1 MAEASIIDCLKK
13 LYLNRQ
19 MLLYWVMDTLYRT
32 GSIMRYL
39 KVITDPSA
47 FQLLADDT
55 RRKIVFLLR
64 AKEMTVSQ
72 IAEHLGL
79 TPQAVYH
86 HIKKLVKANMVEV
99 AREERVDHLIES
111 YYRATAEV
119 FNCNVGTAVKSKK
132 AAKEQTTTVLNAL
145 KKLGFKLEYNEKTV
159 DELVEL
165 QSQFTDCCSDPKHE
179 EEISKMDDID
189 NLTKQMVSEYAGILS
204 MSEKDHQKGEDI
216 EKKTRNLLCSMLKK

>member
-1 MAEASIIDCLKK
+1 
-13 LYLNRQ
+13 
-19 MLLYWVMDTLYRT
+19 
-32 GSIMRYL
+32 MRYL

-119 FNCNVGTAVKSKK
+119 FHCNVGTAVKSKK
-132 AAKEQTTTVLNAL
+132 AAKEQTMTVLNAL
-145 KKLGFKLEYNEKTV
+145 KKLGFKLEYDDKKV
-159 DELVEL
+159 DELVDL
-165 QSQFTDCCSDPKHE
+165 QAQWKDCYYDTMHE
-179 EEISKMDDID
+179 EEIAKMDDID
-189 NLTKQMVSEYAGILS
+189 NLTKQMVSEYAGIVSRSEADHKRGEEIGNKIRKALVS
-204 MSEKDHQKGEDI
+204 MVK
-216 EKKTRNLLCSMLKK
+216 

>member
-1 MAEASIIDCLKK
+1 
-13 LYLNRQ
+13 
-19 MLLYWVMDTLYRT
+19 MLLYSVLDTLYRT
-32 GSIMRYL
+32 RSIMRYL

-119 FNCNVGTAVKSKK
+119 FHCNVGTAVKSKK
-132 AAKEQTTTVLNAL
+132 AAKEHTMTVLNAL
-145 KKLGFKLEYNEKTV
+145 KKLGFKLEYDDKKV
-159 DELVEL
+159 DELVDL
-165 QSQFTDCCSDPKHE
+165 QAQWKDCYYDTMHE
-179 EEISKMDDID
+179 EEIAKMDDID
-189 NLTKQMVSEYAGILS
+189 NLTKQMVSEYAGIVSRSEADHKRGEEIGNKIRKALVS
-204 MSEKDHQKGEDI
+204 MVK
-216 EKKTRNLLCSMLKK
+216 

>member
-1 MAEASIIDCLKK
+1 M
-13 LYLNRQ
+13 N
-19 MLLYWVMDTLYRT
+19 TLIRT
-32 GSIMRYL
+32 WSIMRYL

-119 FNCNVGTAVKSKK
+119 FHCNVGTAVKSKK

-145 KKLGFKLEYNEKTV
+145 KKLGFKLEYDDKKV

-165 QSQFTDCCSDPKHE
+165 QAQWKDNYYDMTHE
-179 EEISKMDDID
+179 DEISKMDDID

-204 MSEKDHQKGEDI
+204 KTEKDHKKGEELG
-216 EKKTRNLLCSMLKK
+216 EKIRLLLLSLVKK

>member
-1 MAEASIIDCLKK
+1 
-13 LYLNRQ
+13 
-19 MLLYWVMDTLYRT
+19 MLLYWVFDTLYRAR
-32 GSIMRYL
+32 SIMRYL
-39 KVITDPSA
+39 KVITDPAA

-55 RRKIVFLLR
+55 RRRIVFLLR

-119 FNCNVGTAVKSKK
+119 FHCNVGTAVKSKK

-145 KKLGFKLEYNEKTV
+145 KKLGFKLDYNDKIV
-159 DELVEL
+159 DELVDL
-165 QSQFTDCCSDPKHE
+165 QSQWKNYYYDTKHE

-204 MSEKDHQKGEDI
+204 MSEEDHQRGDEIGE
-216 EKKTRNLLCSMLKK
+216 KTRKLLLSLLKK

>member
-1 MAEASIIDCLKK
+1 
-13 LYLNRQ
+13 
-19 MLLYWVMDTLYRT
+19 MLLYWVFDTLYRMR
-32 GSIMRYL
+32 SIMRYL
-39 KVITDPSA
+39 KVISDPTA

-55 RRKIVFLLR
+55 RRRIVFLLR

-86 HIKKLVKANMVEV
+86 HIKKLVRANLVEV

-119 FNCNVGTAVKSKK
+119 FHCNVGTAVKSKK
-132 AAKEQTTTVLNAL
+132 AAKEQVLVVFNAL
-145 KKLGFKLEYNEKTV
+145 KKLGFKLNYDEKVV
-159 DELVEL
+159 DELVDL
-165 QSQFTDCCSDPKHE
+165 QAQYKASYFDTKHE

-204 MSEKDHQKGEDI
+204 MPEKDHQKGEEI
-216 EKKTRNLLCSMLKK
+216 GNKMRNLLVS

>member
-1 MAEASIIDCLKK
+1 
-13 LYLNRQ
+13 
-19 MLLYWVMDTLYRT
+19 MLLYWVFDTLYRT
-32 GSIMRYL
+32 CSIMRYL
-39 KVITDPSA
+39 KVITDPAA

-55 RRKIVFLLR
+55 RRRIVFLLR

-86 HIKKLVKANMVEV
+86 HIKKLVKANMAEV

-119 FNCNVGTAVKSKK
+119 FHCNVGTAVKSKK

-145 KKLGFKLEYNEKTV
+145 KKLGFKLEYNDKIV

-165 QSQFTDCCSDPKHE
+165 QSQWKDYYFDTKHE
-179 EEISKMDDID
+179 EEVSKMDEID

-204 MSEKDHQKGEDI
+204 MSEKDHQRGEVI
-216 EKKTRNLLCSMLKK
+216 GEKTRKLLLSLLIK

>member
-1 MAEASIIDCLKK
+1 
-13 LYLNRQ
+13 
-19 MLLYWVMDTLYRT
+19 MLLYSVLDTLYRT
-32 GSIMRYL
+32 RSIMRYL

-119 FNCNVGTAVKSKK
+119 FHCNVGTAVKSKK
-132 AAKEQTTTVLNAL
+132 AAKEQTMTVLNAL
-145 KKLGFKLEYNEKTV
+145 KKLGFKLEYDDKKV
-159 DELVEL
+159 DELVDL
-165 QSQFTDCCSDPKHE
+165 QAQWKDCYYDTMHE
-179 EEISKMDDID
+179 EEIAKMDDID
-189 NLTKQMVSEYAGILS
+189 NLTKQMVSEYAGIVSRSEADHKRGEEIGNKIRKALVS
-204 MSEKDHQKGEDI
+204 MVK
-216 EKKTRNLLCSMLKK
+216 

>member
-1 MAEASIIDCLKK
+1 
-13 LYLNRQ
+13 
-19 MLLYWVMDTLYRT
+19 LYRT
-32 GSIMRYL
+32 RTIMRYM
-39 KVITDPSA
+39 KVISDPAA

-55 RRKIVFLLR
+55 RRRIVFLLR

-86 HIKKLVKANMVEV
+86 HIKKLVKANLVEV

-119 FNCNVGTAVKSKK
+119 FHCNVGTAVKSKK
-132 AAKEQTTTVLNAL
+132 AAKEETTNVLNAL
-145 KKLGFKLEYNEKTV
+145 KKIGFKLEYNDKTV
-159 DELVEL
+159 DELVDL
-165 QSQFTDCCSDPKHE
+165 QAQYKDLRFGSKYE

-204 MSEKDHQKGEDI
+204 MSEEDHKKSKEI
-216 EKKTRNLLCSMLKK
+216 ENKVRKFLTSMLKK

>member
-1 MAEASIIDCLKK
+1 
-13 LYLNRQ
+13 
-19 MLLYWVMDTLYRT
+19 
-32 GSIMRYL
+32 MRYL

-119 FNCNVGTAVKSKK
+119 FHCNVGTAVKSKK
-132 AAKEQTTTVLNAL
+132 AAKEQTTNVLNAL
-145 KKLGFKLEYNEKTV
+145 KKLGFKLKYTDKTV

-165 QSQFTDCCSDPKHE
+165 QAQYKDCCFDLKHE
-179 EEISKMDDID
+179 EEISKMEDID

-204 MSEKDHQKGEDI
+204 MSQEDHRKGEEI
-216 EKKTRNLLCSMLKK
+216 ENKVRDLLISMLK

>member
-1 MAEASIIDCLKK
+1 
-13 LYLNRQ
+13 

-32 GSIMRYL
+32 GINMRYL

-64 AKEMTVSQ
+64 VKEMTVSQ
-72 IAEHLGL
+72 IAEHLGV

-111 YYRATAEV
+111 YYRATAEI
-119 FNCNVGTAVKSKK
+119 FHCNVGTAVKSKK

-145 KKLGFKLEYNEKTV
+145 KKLGLKLEYDDKKI

-165 QSQFTDCCSDPKHE
+165 QSQWKDYYFDTTHE
-179 EEISKMDDID
+179 EEIAKMDDID
-189 NLTKQMVSEYAGILS
+189 NLTKQMVSEYAGLLS
-204 MSEKDHQKGEDI
+204 RPEKDHQKSEEI
-216 EKKTRNLLCSMLKK
+216 REKTRQLLLSLVKK

>member
-1 MAEASIIDCLKK
+1 
-13 LYLNRQ
+13 
-19 MLLYWVMDTLYRT
+19 
-32 GSIMRYL
+32 MRYL
-39 KVITDPSA
+39 KVITDPTA
-47 FQLLADDT
+47 FQLLADET

-86 HIKKLVKANMVEV
+86 HIKKLVKAGMVEV

-111 YYRATAEV
+111 YYTATAEV
-119 FNCNVGTAVKSKK
+119 FHCNVGQAVKSKK
-132 AAKEQTTTVLNAL
+132 AAKEQTLTVLNAL
-145 KKLGFKLEYNEKTV
+145 KKLGFKLEYTDKMV

-165 QSQFTDCCSDPKHE
+165 QSQYKDCCFDPRHE

-189 NLTKQMVSEYAGILS
+189 NLTKQMVMEYAGILS
-204 MSEKDHQKGEDI
+204 MSEKDHQKGREI
-216 EKKTRNLLCSMLKK
+216 EKKTRDLLISMLKK

>member
-1 MAEASIIDCLKK
+1 
-13 LYLNRQ
+13 
-19 MLLYWVMDTLYRT
+19 MLLYWVLDTLYRT
-32 GSIMRYL
+32 RSIMRYL

-119 FNCNVGTAVKSKK
+119 FHCNVGTAVKSKK
-132 AAKEQTTTVLNAL
+132 AAKEQTMTVLNAL
-145 KKLGFKLEYNEKTV
+145 KKLGFKLEYDDKKV
-159 DELVEL
+159 DELVDL
-165 QSQFTDCCSDPKHE
+165 QAQWKDCYYDTMHE
-179 EEISKMDDID
+179 EEIAKMDDID
-189 NLTKQMVSEYAGILS
+189 NLTKQMVSEYAGIVSRSEADHKRGEEIGNKIRKALVS
-204 MSEKDHQKGEDI
+204 MVK
-216 EKKTRNLLCSMLKK
+216 

>member
-1 MAEASIIDCLKK
+1 
-13 LYLNRQ
+13 
-19 MLLYWVMDTLYRT
+19 V
-32 GSIMRYL
+32 RYL

-119 FNCNVGTAVKSKK
+119 FHCNVGTAVKSKK
-132 AAKEQTTTVLNAL
+132 AAKEQTMTVLNAL
-145 KKLGFKLEYNEKTV
+145 KKLGFKLEYDDKKV
-159 DELVEL
+159 DELVDL
-165 QSQFTDCCSDPKHE
+165 QAQWKDCYYDTMHE
-179 EEISKMDDID
+179 EEIAKMDDID
-189 NLTKQMVSEYAGILS
+189 NLTKQMVSEYAGIVSRSEADHKRGEEIGNKIRKALVS
-204 MSEKDHQKGEDI
+204 MVK
-216 EKKTRNLLCSMLKK
+216 

>member
-1 MAEASIIDCLKK
+1 
-13 LYLNRQ
+13 
-19 MLLYWVMDTLYRT
+19 
-32 GSIMRYL
+32 MRYL

-119 FNCNVGTAVKSKK
+119 FHCNVGTAVKSKK
-132 AAKEQTTTVLNAL
+132 AAKEQTVTVLNAL
-145 KKLGFKLEYNEKTV
+145 KKLGFKLEYDDKKV
-159 DELVEL
+159 DELVDL
-165 QSQFTDCCSDPKHE
+165 QAQWKESYYDTMHE
-179 EEISKMDDID
+179 EEIAKMDDID
-189 NLTKQMVSEYAGILS
+189 NLTKQMVSEYAGIVSRSEADHKRGEEIGNKIRKALVS
-204 MSEKDHQKGEDI
+204 MVK
-216 EKKTRNLLCSMLKK
+216 

>member
-1 MAEASIIDCLKK
+1 
-13 LYLNRQ
+13 
-19 MLLYWVMDTLYRT
+19 MLLYWVFDTLYRT
-32 GSIMRYL
+32 RFNMRYL
-39 KVITDPSA
+39 KVITDPAA

-55 RRKIVFLLR
+55 RRRIVFLLR

-119 FNCNVGTAVKSKK
+119 FHCNVGTAVKSKK
-132 AAKEQTTTVLNAL
+132 AAKEQTLTVLNAL
-145 KKLGFKLEYNEKTV
+145 KKLGFKLEYTDKNV
-159 DELVEL
+159 DGLVDL
-165 QSQFTDCCSDPKHE
+165 QSQLTDCCFDQKHE
-179 EEISKMDDID
+179 EEIAKMDEID
-189 NLTKQMVSEYAGILS
+189 NLTKQMVSEYAAILS
-204 MSEKDHQKGEDI
+204 MSDKEHQMEKDIQ
-216 EKKTRNLLCSMLKK
+216 KKTRDMLTAMLKK

>member
-1 MAEASIIDCLKK
+1 
-13 LYLNRQ
+13 
-19 MLLYWVMDTLYRT
+19 LYRAR
-32 GSIMRYL
+32 SIMRYL
-39 KVITDPSA
+39 KVITDPAA

-55 RRKIVFLLR
+55 RRRIVFLLR

-119 FNCNVGTAVKSKK
+119 FHCNVGTAVKSKK

-145 KKLGFKLEYNEKTV
+145 KKLGFKLDYNDKIV
-159 DELVEL
+159 DELVDL
-165 QSQFTDCCSDPKHE
+165 QSQWKNYYYDTKHE

-204 MSEKDHQKGEDI
+204 MSEEDHHFSFP
-216 EKKTRNLLCSMLKK
+216 C

>member
-1 MAEASIIDCLKK
+1 
-13 LYLNRQ
+13 
-19 MLLYWVMDTLYRT
+19 MLLYSVLDTLYRT
-32 GSIMRYL
+32 RSIVRYL

-119 FNCNVGTAVKSKK
+119 FHCNVGTAVKSKK
-132 AAKEQTTTVLNAL
+132 AAKEQTMTVLNAL
-145 KKLGFKLEYNEKTV
+145 KKLGFKLEYDDKKV
-159 DELVEL
+159 DELVDL
-165 QSQFTDCCSDPKHE
+165 QAQWKDCYYDTMHE
-179 EEISKMDDID
+179 EEIAKMDDID
-189 NLTKQMVSEYAGILS
+189 NLTKQMVSEYAGIVSRSEADHKRGEEIGNKIRKALVS
-204 MSEKDHQKGEDI
+204 MVK
-216 EKKTRNLLCSMLKK
+216 

>member
-1 MAEASIIDCLKK
+1 
-13 LYLNRQ
+13 
-19 MLLYWVMDTLYRT
+19 MLLYWVIDTLYRT
-32 GSIMRYL
+32 GINMRYL

-64 AKEMTVSQ
+64 VKEMTVSQ
-72 IAEHLGL
+72 IAEHLGV

-119 FNCNVGTAVKSKK
+119 FHCNVGTAVKSKK

-145 KKLGFKLEYNEKTV
+145 KKLGFKLEYDDKKIE
-159 DELVEL
+159 ELVEL
-165 QSQFTDCCSDPKHE
+165 QSQWKDCYFDTTHE
-179 EEISKMDDID
+179 EEIAKMDDID

-204 MSEKDHQKGEDI
+204 RSEKDYEKSEEIGE
-216 EKKTRNLLCSMLKK
+216 KTRKLLLSLVKK

>member
-1 MAEASIIDCLKK
+1 
-13 LYLNRQ
+13 
-19 MLLYWVMDTLYRT
+19 LYRT
-32 GSIMRYL
+32 CSIMRYL
-39 KVITDPSA
+39 KVITDPTA

-55 RRKIVFLLR
+55 RRRIVFLLR

-86 HIKKLVKANMVEV
+86 HIKKLVKASLVEV

-119 FNCNVGTAVKSKK
+119 FHCNVGTAVKSKK

-145 KKLGFKLEYNEKTV
+145 KKLGFKLEYNDKIV

-165 QSQFTDCCSDPKHE
+165 QSQWKDYCFDTKYE

-189 NLTKQMVSEYAGILS
+189 NLTKQMVSEYAGTLS
-204 MSEKDHQKGEDI
+204 MSEKDHKTGEEI
-216 EKKTRNLLCSMLKK
+216 GEKTRKLLLSLLKK

>member
-1 MAEASIIDCLKK
+1 M
-13 LYLNRQ
+13 
-19 MLLYWVMDTLYRT
+19 YRT
-32 GSIMRYL
+32 RSIVRYL

-119 FNCNVGTAVKSKK
+119 FHCNVGTAVKSKK
-132 AAKEQTTTVLNAL
+132 AAKEQTMTVLNAL
-145 KKLGFKLEYNEKTV
+145 KKLGFKLEYDDKKV
-159 DELVEL
+159 DELVDL
-165 QSQFTDCCSDPKHE
+165 QAQWKDCYYDTMHE
-179 EEISKMDDID
+179 EEIAKMDDID
-189 NLTKQMVSEYAGILS
+189 NLTKQMVSEYAGIVSRSEADHKRGEEIGNKIRKALVS
-204 MSEKDHQKGEDI
+204 MVK
-216 EKKTRNLLCSMLKK
+216 